1 MYSMLR
7 GRDVV
12 AKDQIRTIIKTFK
25 DKLFAEIYPGRDW
38 VPKTL
43 IFAKD
48 DAHAKDFAQ
57 RKYQGAYGALRIL
70 PVVPLYQEA
79 VATGDAIGY
88 DRDLELTEAEK
99 ADYKVLYPA
108 YGTYVVGEG
117 LRWISTPWP
126 YAILIAGVL
135 PGHIVGRIKA
145 AEVDDRTAPAPAAT
159 RDTGSPTP
167 ADPLARD
174 PVVQRREGDLLPAA
188 LR

>member
-1 MYSMLR
+1 M
-7 GRDVV
+7 
-12 AKDQIRTIIKTFK
+12 
-25 DKLFAEIYPGRDW
+25 
-38 VPKTL
+38 
-43 IFAKD
+43 
-48 DAHAKDFAQ
+48 
-57 RKYQGAYGALRIL
+57 
-70 PVVPLYQEA
+70 
-79 VATGDAIGY
+79 
-88 DRDLELTEAEK
+88 
-99 ADYKVLYPA
+99 LYPA